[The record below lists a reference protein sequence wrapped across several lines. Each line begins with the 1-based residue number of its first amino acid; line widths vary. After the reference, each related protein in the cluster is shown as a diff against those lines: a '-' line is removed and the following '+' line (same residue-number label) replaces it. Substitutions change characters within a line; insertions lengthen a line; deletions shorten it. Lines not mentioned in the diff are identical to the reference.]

1 MARLAIV
8 IGAVLLGAVVAGDA
22 SAADDATT
30 RLHQRVQRVV
40 PSTWSVRASGST
52 IVASRDVVVL
62 EEADPPAAG
71 EPPGMRRYEIVLTV
85 GPRMT
90 QVELDDL
97 RAKNQRVR
105 RQLARLERR
114 MKAFACEP
122 LEQAYRDHCY
132 RPRTRAQRAL
142 LDKHEKLRAALRVL
156 PAYHVDDLVSVTL
169 RADAERWYE
178 RIDCDDCARVEA
190 AIVALLVPYSGP
202 PQP

>member
-1 MARLAIV
+1 MV
-8 IGAVLLGAVVAGDA
+8 IGAVLLGALVTGDA
-22 SAADDATT
+22 SAADDAAT
-30 RLHQRVQRVV
+30 RLHQRVRSAV
-40 PSTWSVRASGST
+40 PSTWWVRASGST

-71 EPPGMRRYEIVLTV
+71 EPPGTRRYEIVLTI
-85 GPRMT
+85 GSRMT
-90 QVELDDL
+90 QAELDDL

-114 MKAFACEP
+114 MTSFACDP

-142 LDKHEKLRAALRVL
+142 LEKHDKLRAALRVL

-169 RADAERWYE
+169 RVDAARWYE

-190 AIVALLVPYSGP
+190 AIVALLEPYSGSP
-202 PQP
+202 DP